1 MPKRKEG
8 EEWRAR
14 RQLDLSWRGWGLPW
28 TTGDGR
34 TSGGEGSESFPGN
47 ETPQCFP
54 GWQKKKKGAWVGRF
68 CQSGGEQLSLSAPRK
83 HTTFLVLRGESAV
96 WAISARFPGGPVQE
110 ESPNVSISPW
120 PKPPLGVAGSQGLS
134 FAQEEALCLPPPC
147 STASPRVTYC
157 RTSLPRLCNEGFG
170 SCRDLSAVWILLA
183 CWNSPASH
191 HFVLTRGGLGCL
203 PPELTSTWLFRPVIF
218 SGGWA
223 NLPRIHLLCRCSW
236 ESCRAAVEPS
246 HSSEIRAQDFAP
258 SSSTARLAAAV
269 GTTSRAWKSHLARNC
284 WSWDCGRWCGEV
296 RGFLQLW
303 C

>member
-1 MPKRKEG
+1 M
-8 EEWRAR
+8 
-14 RQLDLSWRGWGLPW
+14 
-28 TTGDGR
+28 
-34 TSGGEGSESFPGN
+34 
-47 ETPQCFP
+47 
-54 GWQKKKKGAWVGRF
+54 GRF

-83 HTTFLVLRGESAV
+83 HATFLVLRGESAV

-134 FAQEEALCLPPPC
+134 FAQEGALCLPPPC

-203 PPELTSTWLFRPVIF
+203 PPELTSSWLFRPVIC

-223 NLPRIHLLCRCSW
+223 HLPQIHLLCKTDVAGSPDVLPWSLATLLKSVLRISLLWHRPPCCC
-236 ESCRAAVEPS
+236 CRHHGQSLEKPLS
-246 HSSEIRAQDFAP
+246 QKLLE
-258 SSSTARLAAAV
+258 L
-269 GTTSRAWKSHLARNC
+269 G
-284 WSWDCGRWCGEV
+284 
-296 RGFLQLW
+296 LW
-303 C
+303 PVVW